1 MHTHVPSALRAKRTH
16 EEKKNEGKF
25 PCALE
30 QSETQMEKSTIV
42 YSQLWP
48 HSTNISFIPIL
59 YDQNKR
65 ITDTDLL

>member
-1 MHTHVPSALRAKRTH
+1 MKASSHALW
-16 EEKKNEGKF
+16 
-25 PCALE
+25 E
-30 QSETQMEKSTIV
+30 QSETQMEKSTII

-65 ITDTDLL
+65 ITGMDLITGRPYSYHLTALPIK